1 MSTFV
6 IIPAAGKS
14 IRAGFPIPKQFLK
27 FRDKE
32 LLVHTCEVFQTSPL
46 IDKIIIATNEEY
58 VPLVNSLVAS
68 YHLTKV
74 CSVIVGG
81 KERQDSVYNALRTI
95 EAVDSDI
102 VAVHDAARPLLS
114 REVLAT
120 AITTAQAKGTAL
132 VCMKTKDTILSTAQ
146 GEFVYP
152 DRSHIYQVQTPQV
165 FAYSLLKKAF
175 EKAYKDAFYGTDESM
190 LVKRLG
196 TNIELVEGNFLNF
209 KVTTKEDVELVSKLL

>member
-27 FRDKE
+27 FNNKE
-32 LLVHTCEVFQTSPL
+32 LLVHTCEVFQNSPL
-46 IDKIIIATNEEY
+46 VDKIIIATNEEY
-58 VPLVNSLVAS
+58 VHLVNSLVES
-68 YHLTKV
+68 FNLTKV

-95 EAVDSDI
+95 EAGDGDI

-114 REVLAT
+114 QEVLTT
-120 AITTAQAKGTAL
+120 AITTAQEKGTAL
-132 VCMKTKDTILSTAQ
+132 VCMKTKDTILSTSE
-146 GEFVYP
+146 GEFFYP

-165 FAYSLLKKAF
+165 FAYSLLKEAF
-175 EKAYKDAFYGTDESM
+175 EKAYEDSYYGTDESM

-196 TNIELVEGNFLNF
+196 APIELVEGNFLNF
-209 KVTTKEDVELVSKLL
+209 KVTTKEDVELIGKLL